1 MDQKGRG
8 RGRGGGGGGRG
19 GGDNSRTDLLAA
31 GRKKLQQFR
40 KKKEKKGPGKKAE
53 ADADADEGA
62 SKAGANG
69 EGAVPEPKS
78 PVGLKFLAGES
89 GSSHSTPFEEA
100 TMSQEEQCNG
110 QGPATEE
117 PSVVDNADVVP
128 VLEDADDRSV
138 QNISI
143 SEQGNLDHGS
153 PGQGDDDDSAVQATS
168 LDVGGDLIGAQ
179 PGEVD
184 DEKLPISEESI
195 MPQVSSQGD
204 ISNDGSNQVGG
215 RQEVQMDPVERTSS
229 SDSKEAME
237 VPIPSLDPVV
247 DNANMGEEGTQEM
260 EVGVSGRSS
269 DGNIQD
275 VEPTVSGEIGME
287 VGHEAAMDLAA
298 SQEIPGRGDTDDEAN
313 GVGKEAVQEDAG
325 TSNTNAIDEAVTTHE
340 LDLSVEKVD
349 SALCGGAVSQGFMPY
364 RLDEC
369 IQGHLYVMTLS
380 RDLLQLQLDE
390 GTHLNSDVTLSS
402 DEILKL
408 QVQLKESEESKVAAH
423 EEIQQCRHELTN
435 LDTVKGELELIVAS
449 QKQEIDASNSK
460 CEQLEIELR
469 SSKENAQQILSQLA
483 GCQSLLEALQKENI
497 ELTENLALEEKTRK
511 EVQEQQEH
519 LSGENEK
526 LLSQL
531 SELEHSLASV
541 KEVMNAGSN
550 RCGSL
555 EAELCS
561 FKENMEH
568 TWTELTN
575 CRALLEMSQKD
586 NVELSAK
593 FAVESEANEKLKE
606 DNVFLHTENER
617 LSSDLSELNDELHLS
632 YAKHKQ
638 LELHVRDMETHM
650 EQLKDQLIEESLR
663 ATNSSDIYQSVIKEL
678 DAKCNVVLDQ
688 AETVVCQK
696 HDHRLASSE
705 ITVENAERTIR
716 SPEFVCEGNNQHS
729 HPLFDEKDSS
739 NCTALQSLKG
749 HLEVAKGELHELK
762 KLVERMSSRSGGRV
776 LVSKLIQSF
785 EVKGNQE
792 ETGMSEGEHDELKKL
807 TQGMLCC
814 LVEKF
819 KSMTSDL
826 AKAEKYVFGLCD
838 RIELSSKSEV
848 QHEAERQ
855 RTAVFEARMDELSE
869 KLSNYKNTIDQ
880 LHIQLANV
888 QQDADDHAGKLTNQ
902 AELLHNDITERI
914 SILEKERTSLSGL
927 LSEVTNKLSSLVGT
941 MYPNDLGASEGLS
954 FSILDSVDLTA
965 KSIQSLQDKLE
976 SAQSDNANLSTSL
989 SEIKKAHSD
998 VQDRNEYASRMV
1010 KNMYDSLQE
1019 FLLNSLG
1026 NSDEA
1031 SAGDSAEEPIEA
1043 LFSHLGGAIEQLKNL
1058 LHDRHSLQSNNANLE
1073 SRLLSKCEEV
1083 EEISLRCSS
1092 LMKNMDDMCL
1102 LNEELKLVSSSK
1114 SEALDELHGRCLSI
1128 AEKMVHHSADP
1139 TSMVLPLMSNSG
1151 EAETFSKEHH
1161 ISTTLLPCIEEGVA
1175 SCNEKLENAVEEIH
1189 LAKIC
1194 LQNAHIFDQISF
1206 DKWSLPLPALIKEEI
1221 VPQVCDLQS
1230 KMDQLSE
1237 LNIQLETEIP
1247 VLRDGLKKLDE
1258 ALATSRTELQ
1268 ERSSELEQSE
1278 QKLSSFKE
1286 KLGIAVAKGK
1296 ALIVQRDGLKQSLAE
1311 KSGELEKLSQELESK
1326 DALVKELEDKLKS
1339 YTEADRIEALESE
1352 LSYIRNS
1359 ATALRDSFILKDSVL
1374 QRIEEV
1380 LEDLDMPE
1388 RFHSRDIVEKIEL
1401 LSKMAVG
1408 ASFTLPDGDK
1418 RSSMDGHSESGVA
1431 MDSISDEQISI
1442 SNPGSDEI
1450 KNKYDELHRRFYELA
1465 EQNNMLEQ
1473 SLVERNSIV
1482 QKWEEVLGQV
1492 SIPPQF
1498 RMLEPEDRITWLGNR
1513 LLEVE
1518 HERDTLHSKIE
1529 HLEDSSEML
1538 ITDLEES
1545 HKRISELSAE
1555 VVAIKAE
1562 KDFFSESLDKLRFE
1576 FLGLS
1581 EKAVQDE
1588 FVRDN
1593 LRKDLAELHEKLA
1606 EKAKESKHYH
1616 DMEIEVHKLLDL
1628 VRNVLQDGSDA
1639 EIPSGGGD
1647 VLCLGE
1653 LLRKV
1658 LDHYETLLSES
1669 TLSNAAEKEIHLD
1682 ETKLSNDASTSE
1694 TGGDDKE
1701 NVLNTLSNELEHA
1714 RKSLALV
1721 EQQRDEAA
1729 ERARL
1734 LMLEVETLHAQINQL
1749 QEDGSEQTKKY
1760 QSFVLELELVSK
1772 QRDNLQEKLNQSDE
1786 LEHARRSLALT
1797 EQQRDEAVEKTQS
1810 LLLEVE
1816 MIHAQINRLQEGGAE
1831 QTQKYQS
1838 LVLELELAGNQRDDL
1853 QEKLNQEEQKCTSL
1867 REKLNIAVRKG
1878 KGLVQQKDSLKQ
1890 TIEEMNAVIEKLKN
1904 EREQHIESLESE
1916 KTLLMGRLTENEK
1929 NLHDTTEYLS
1939 RLLNALS
1946 TVDIAREFDTDPITK
1961 VGKIAQVHLD
1971 QQATVAS
1978 SQNEVKKLK
1987 RATELLLTELNEAQ
2001 ERADN
2006 LQEEL
2011 LKEEAALSESSK
2023 QNNVIES
2030 ARADAVRHLEHIT
2043 YMQAQAARKQIDH
2056 LKELNFTSGQLRE
2069 VCFDLSHRL
2078 ASAFSKDVDL
2088 ISYMESFMKSSGKW
2102 MDGTNMVD
2110 IPITSNGMLTSSIS
2124 YKNTHIPNAPLEFTV
2139 NDTDGTQMLHH
2150 LAIACHAVSDCVK
2163 DCNDLK
2169 RNIDEHGFS
2178 IDQKARELAE
2188 VMSNL
2193 QNRFTSQN
2201 NELESLRENILE
2213 LQSEIKEKEEE
2224 SSSLRRNMSLLYEA
2238 CASSVS
2244 EIEGMT
2250 GMGSGTGSY
2259 SVGQNHLFSY
2269 DHIKSVVERL
2279 GATVK
2284 TTQYSNEGNTKELK
2298 ATVLELQQE
2307 LQEKDVQISTISS
2320 ELASQIREAESY
2332 AKQLSVE
2339 LEDARMQ
2346 VHNLEEHVEMLLNQK
2361 KALET
2366 QASELKDLETV
2377 ASEQHGR
2384 IKELTD
2390 ELSRKDQE
2398 IEGLMQALDE
2408 EEKELEVL
2416 ENKSNDL
2423 EQMLQEKEF
2432 SLKSLEDSRT
2442 KALTKL
2448 ATTVDKFDE
2457 LHSLSESLL
2466 VEVESL
2472 QSQLQGRDS
2481 EISFLRQE
2489 VTRSTNELLTTEDSN
2504 KQYSSQINGFVKWL
2518 ETALMQFGVHCESAD
2533 DHDYTQVPVY
2543 MDMLDKKIVSLI
2555 SESDDLRV
2563 AVQSKDSSLQ
2573 VERTK
2578 MEELLRKSE
2587 ALEASLS
2594 QKDSQIGMLRR
2605 DRTMGQPR
2613 SINLP
2618 GTSEIEQMNDKVSP
2632 AAAVTQI
2639 RGARKVNN
2647 DQVAIDVEMHKD
2659 KPLDDEDD
2667 DKAHGFKSLTMSR
2680 VVPKFTRPISDRID
2694 GMWASGDR
2702 LLMRQ
2707 PTLRLGVLIYWIA
2720 LHALLV
2726 SFI

>member
-1 MDQKGRG
+1 
-8 RGRGGGGGGRG
+8 
-19 GGDNSRTDLLAA
+19 
-31 GRKKLQQFR
+31 
-40 KKKEKKGPGKKAE
+40 
-53 ADADADEGA
+53 
-62 SKAGANG
+62 
-69 EGAVPEPKS
+69 
-78 PVGLKFLAGES
+78 
-89 GSSHSTPFEEA
+89 
-100 TMSQEEQCNG
+100 
-110 QGPATEE
+110 
-117 PSVVDNADVVP
+117 
-128 VLEDADDRSV
+128 
-138 QNISI
+138 
-143 SEQGNLDHGS
+143 
-153 PGQGDDDDSAVQATS
+153 
-168 LDVGGDLIGAQ
+168 
-179 PGEVD
+179 
-184 DEKLPISEESI
+184 
-195 MPQVSSQGD
+195 
-204 ISNDGSNQVGG
+204 
-215 RQEVQMDPVERTSS
+215 
-229 SDSKEAME
+229 
-237 VPIPSLDPVV
+237 
-247 DNANMGEEGTQEM
+247 
-260 EVGVSGRSS
+260 
-269 DGNIQD
+269 
-275 VEPTVSGEIGME
+275 
-287 VGHEAAMDLAA
+287 
-298 SQEIPGRGDTDDEAN
+298 
-313 GVGKEAVQEDAG
+313 
-325 TSNTNAIDEAVTTHE
+325 
-340 LDLSVEKVD
+340 
-349 SALCGGAVSQGFMPY
+349 
-364 RLDEC
+364 
-369 IQGHLYVMTLS
+369 
-380 RDLLQLQLDE
+380 
-390 GTHLNSDVTLSS
+390 
-402 DEILKL
+402 
-408 QVQLKESEESKVAAH
+408 
-423 EEIQQCRHELTN
+423 
-435 LDTVKGELELIVAS
+435 
-449 QKQEIDASNSK
+449 
-460 CEQLEIELR
+460 
-469 SSKENAQQILSQLA
+469 
-483 GCQSLLEALQKENI
+483 
-497 ELTENLALEEKTRK
+497 
-511 EVQEQQEH
+511 
-519 LSGENEK
+519 
-526 LLSQL
+526 
-531 SELEHSLASV
+531 
-541 KEVMNAGSN
+541 
-550 RCGSL
+550 
-555 EAELCS
+555 
-561 FKENMEH
+561 
-568 TWTELTN
+568 
-575 CRALLEMSQKD
+575 
-586 NVELSAK
+586 
-593 FAVESEANEKLKE
+593 
-606 DNVFLHTENER
+606 
-617 LSSDLSELNDELHLS
+617 
-632 YAKHKQ
+632 
-638 LELHVRDMETHM
+638 
-650 EQLKDQLIEESLR
+650 
-663 ATNSSDIYQSVIKEL
+663 
-678 DAKCNVVLDQ
+678 
-688 AETVVCQK
+688 
-696 HDHRLASSE
+696 
-705 ITVENAERTIR
+705 
-716 SPEFVCEGNNQHS
+716 
-729 HPLFDEKDSS
+729 
-739 NCTALQSLKG
+739 
-749 HLEVAKGELHELK
+749 
-762 KLVERMSSRSGGRV
+762 MSSRSGGRV

-826 AKAEKYVFGLCD
+826 AKAEKYVVGLCD

-914 SILEKERTSLSGL
+914 SILEKERASLSGL
-927 LSEVTNKLSSLVGT
+927 LSEVTNKLSFLVGT
-941 MYPNDLGASEGLS
+941 MYPNDLGASKGLS
-954 FSILDSVDLTA
+954 FSILDSVDLSA

-976 SAQSDNANLSTSL
+976 SAQSDNAKLSTSL

-998 VQDRNEYASRMV
+998 VQDRNEHASRMV

-1102 LNEELKLVSSSK
+1102 LNEELKLVSKSK

-1128 AEKMVHHSADP
+1128 AEKMVHHSADL

-1175 SCNEKLENAVEEIH
+1175 SCNEKVENAVEEIH

-1258 ALATSRTELQ
+1258 ALETSRTELQ

-1492 SIPPQF
+1492 SIPLQF

-1593 LRKDLAELHEKLA
+1593 LRKDLAELQEKLA

-1628 VRNVLQDGSDA
+1628 VRNVLQDGSNA
-1639 EIPSGGGD
+1639 EIPSGGGA

-1694 TGGDDKE
+1694 TGRDDKAS
-1701 NVLNTLSNELEHA
+1701 VLNTLSNELEHA

-1729 ERARL
+1729 E
-1734 LMLEVETLHAQINQL
+1734 
-1749 QEDGSEQTKKY
+1749 
-1760 QSFVLELELVSK
+1760 
-1772 QRDNLQEKLNQSDE
+1772 
-1786 LEHARRSLALT
+1786 
-1797 EQQRDEAVEKTQS
+1797 KTQS

-1816 MIHAQINRLQEGGAE
+1816 MAHAQINRLQEGGAE

-1838 LVLELELAGNQRDDL
+1838 LVLELELAGKQRDDL

-1939 RLLNALS
+1939 RLLNALN

-1961 VGKIAQVHLD
+1961 VGKIAQVYLD

-2011 LKEEAALSESSK
+2011 VKEEAALSESSEQK
-2023 QNNVIES
+2023 NVIES

-2056 LKELNFTSGQLRE
+2056 LKELNSTSGQLRE
-2069 VCFDLSHRL
+2069 VCFNLSHRL

-2110 IPITSNGMLTSSIS
+2110 IPMTSNGMLTSSIS
-2124 YKNTHIPNAPLEFTV
+2124 
-2139 NDTDGTQMLHH
+2139 
-2150 LAIACHAVSDCVK
+2150 S
-2163 DCNDLK
+2163 
-2169 RNIDEHGFS
+2169 
-2178 IDQKARELAE
+2178 
-2188 VMSNL
+2188 
-2193 QNRFTSQN
+2193 
-2201 NELESLRENILE
+2201 
-2213 LQSEIKEKEEE
+2213 KE
-2224 SSSLRRNMSLLYEA
+2224 Y
-2238 CASSVS
+2238 
-2244 EIEGMT
+2244 
-2250 GMGSGTGSY
+2250 SY
-2259 SVGQNHLFSY
+2259 SKCSAGIH
-2269 DHIKSVVERL
+2269 
-2279 GATVK
+2279 
-2284 TTQYSNEGNTKELK
+2284 
-2298 ATVLELQQE
+2298 
-2307 LQEKDVQISTISS
+2307 S
-2320 ELASQIREAESY
+2320 E
-2332 AKQLSVE
+2332 
-2339 LEDARMQ
+2339 
-2346 VHNLEEHVEMLLNQK
+2346 
-2361 KALET
+2361 
-2366 QASELKDLETV
+2366 
-2377 ASEQHGR
+2377 
-2384 IKELTD
+2384 
-2390 ELSRKDQE
+2390 
-2398 IEGLMQALDE
+2398 
-2408 EEKELEVL
+2408 
-2416 ENKSNDL
+2416 
-2423 EQMLQEKEF
+2423 
-2432 SLKSLEDSRT
+2432 
-2442 KALTKL
+2442 
-2448 ATTVDKFDE
+2448 
-2457 LHSLSESLL
+2457 
-2466 VEVESL
+2466 
-2472 QSQLQGRDS
+2472 
-2481 EISFLRQE
+2481 
-2489 VTRSTNELLTTEDSN
+2489 
-2504 KQYSSQINGFVKWL
+2504 
-2518 ETALMQFGVHCESAD
+2518 
-2533 DHDYTQVPVY
+2533 
-2543 MDMLDKKIVSLI
+2543 
-2555 SESDDLRV
+2555 
-2563 AVQSKDSSLQ
+2563 
-2573 VERTK
+2573 
-2578 MEELLRKSE
+2578 
-2587 ALEASLS
+2587 
-2594 QKDSQIGMLRR
+2594 
-2605 DRTMGQPR
+2605 
-2613 SINLP
+2613 
-2618 GTSEIEQMNDKVSP
+2618 
-2632 AAAVTQI
+2632 
-2639 RGARKVNN
+2639 
-2647 DQVAIDVEMHKD
+2647 
-2659 KPLDDEDD
+2659 
-2667 DKAHGFKSLTMSR
+2667 
-2680 VVPKFTRPISDRID
+2680 
-2694 GMWASGDR
+2694 
-2702 LLMRQ
+2702 
-2707 PTLRLGVLIYWIA
+2707 
-2720 LHALLV
+2720 
-2726 SFI
+2726 

>member
-1 MDQKGRG
+1 
-8 RGRGGGGGGRG
+8 
-19 GGDNSRTDLLAA
+19 
-31 GRKKLQQFR
+31 
-40 KKKEKKGPGKKAE
+40 
-53 ADADADEGA
+53 
-62 SKAGANG
+62 
-69 EGAVPEPKS
+69 
-78 PVGLKFLAGES
+78 
-89 GSSHSTPFEEA
+89 
-100 TMSQEEQCNG
+100 
-110 QGPATEE
+110 
-117 PSVVDNADVVP
+117 
-128 VLEDADDRSV
+128 
-138 QNISI
+138 
-143 SEQGNLDHGS
+143 
-153 PGQGDDDDSAVQATS
+153 
-168 LDVGGDLIGAQ
+168 
-179 PGEVD
+179 
-184 DEKLPISEESI
+184 
-195 MPQVSSQGD
+195 
-204 ISNDGSNQVGG
+204 
-215 RQEVQMDPVERTSS
+215 
-229 SDSKEAME
+229 
-237 VPIPSLDPVV
+237 
-247 DNANMGEEGTQEM
+247 
-260 EVGVSGRSS
+260 
-269 DGNIQD
+269 
-275 VEPTVSGEIGME
+275 
-287 VGHEAAMDLAA
+287 
-298 SQEIPGRGDTDDEAN
+298 
-313 GVGKEAVQEDAG
+313 
-325 TSNTNAIDEAVTTHE
+325 
-340 LDLSVEKVD
+340 
-349 SALCGGAVSQGFMPY
+349 
-364 RLDEC
+364 
-369 IQGHLYVMTLS
+369 
-380 RDLLQLQLDE
+380 
-390 GTHLNSDVTLSS
+390 
-402 DEILKL
+402 
-408 QVQLKESEESKVAAH
+408 
-423 EEIQQCRHELTN
+423 
-435 LDTVKGELELIVAS
+435 
-449 QKQEIDASNSK
+449 
-460 CEQLEIELR
+460 
-469 SSKENAQQILSQLA
+469 
-483 GCQSLLEALQKENI
+483 
-497 ELTENLALEEKTRK
+497 
-511 EVQEQQEH
+511 
-519 LSGENEK
+519 
-526 LLSQL
+526 
-531 SELEHSLASV
+531 
-541 KEVMNAGSN
+541 
-550 RCGSL
+550 
-555 EAELCS
+555 
-561 FKENMEH
+561 
-568 TWTELTN
+568 
-575 CRALLEMSQKD
+575 
-586 NVELSAK
+586 
-593 FAVESEANEKLKE
+593 
-606 DNVFLHTENER
+606 
-617 LSSDLSELNDELHLS
+617 
-632 YAKHKQ
+632 
-638 LELHVRDMETHM
+638 
-650 EQLKDQLIEESLR
+650 
-663 ATNSSDIYQSVIKEL
+663 
-678 DAKCNVVLDQ
+678 
-688 AETVVCQK
+688 
-696 HDHRLASSE
+696 
-705 ITVENAERTIR
+705 
-716 SPEFVCEGNNQHS
+716 
-729 HPLFDEKDSS
+729 
-739 NCTALQSLKG
+739 
-749 HLEVAKGELHELK
+749 
-762 KLVERMSSRSGGRV
+762 MSSRSGGRV

-819 KSMTSDL
+819 KLMTSDL
-826 AKAEKYVFGLCD
+826 AKAEKYVVGLCD

-855 RTAVFEARMDELSE
+855 LAAVFEARMDELSE

-902 AELLHNDITERI
+902 AELLHNDVTERI
-914 SILEKERTSLSGL
+914 SILEKERASLSGL

-941 MYPNDLGASEGLS
+941 MYPNDLGASEGLG
-954 FSILDSVDLTA
+954 FSILDSVDLAA

-976 SAQSDNANLSTSL
+976 SAQSDNAKLSTSL

-998 VQDRNEYASRMV
+998 VQDRNEHASRMV
-1010 KNMYDSLQE
+1010 KNTYDSLQE

-1058 LHDRHSLQSNNANLE
+1058 LHDRHSLQSNYANLE

-1128 AEKMVHHSADP
+1128 AEKMVQHSADP

-1237 LNIQLETEIP
+1237 LNIHLETEIP

-1258 ALATSRTELQ
+1258 ALETSRTELQ

-1326 DALVKELEDKLKS
+1326 DALVKELEAKLKS

-1431 MDSISDEQISI
+1431 MDSTSDEQISI

-1465 EQNNMLEQ
+1465 EHNNMLEQ

-1562 KDFFSESLDKLRFE
+1562 KDFFSESLEKLRFE

-1593 LRKDLAELHEKLA
+1593 LQKDLAELQEKLA

-1628 VRNVLQDGSDA
+1628 VRNVLQDGSNA

-1694 TGGDDKE
+1694 TGRDDKE
-1701 NVLNTLSNELEHA
+1701 SVLNTLSNQLEHA
-1714 RKSLALV
+1714 CKSLALV

-1729 ERARL
+1729 E
-1734 LMLEVETLHAQINQL
+1734 
-1749 QEDGSEQTKKY
+1749 
-1760 QSFVLELELVSK
+1760 
-1772 QRDNLQEKLNQSDE
+1772 
-1786 LEHARRSLALT
+1786 
-1797 EQQRDEAVEKTQS
+1797 KTQS

-1816 MIHAQINRLQEGGAE
+1816 MAHAQINRLQEGGAE

-1838 LVLELELAGNQRDDL
+1838 LVLELELAGKQRDDL

-1961 VGKIAQVHLD
+1961 VGKIAQVYLD

-2011 LKEEAALSESSK
+2011 VKEEAALSESSK

-2056 LKELNFTSGQLRE
+2056 LKELNSTSRQLRE

-2110 IPITSNGMLTSSIS
+2110 IPITSNGTLTSSIS
-2124 YKNTHIPNAPLEFTV
+2124 
-2139 NDTDGTQMLHH
+2139 
-2150 LAIACHAVSDCVK
+2150 S
-2163 DCNDLK
+2163 
-2169 RNIDEHGFS
+2169 
-2178 IDQKARELAE
+2178 
-2188 VMSNL
+2188 
-2193 QNRFTSQN
+2193 
-2201 NELESLRENILE
+2201 
-2213 LQSEIKEKEEE
+2213 KE
-2224 SSSLRRNMSLLYEA
+2224 Y
-2238 CASSVS
+2238 
-2244 EIEGMT
+2244 
-2250 GMGSGTGSY
+2250 SY
-2259 SVGQNHLFSY
+2259 SKCFAG
-2269 DHIKSVVERL
+2269 I
-2279 GATVK
+2279 
-2284 TTQYSNEGNTKELK
+2284 
-2298 ATVLELQQE
+2298 
-2307 LQEKDVQISTISS
+2307 
-2320 ELASQIREAESY
+2320 
-2332 AKQLSVE
+2332 
-2339 LEDARMQ
+2339 
-2346 VHNLEEHVEMLLNQK
+2346 
-2361 KALET
+2361 
-2366 QASELKDLETV
+2366 
-2377 ASEQHGR
+2377 HG
-2384 IKELTD
+2384 E
-2390 ELSRKDQE
+2390 
-2398 IEGLMQALDE
+2398 
-2408 EEKELEVL
+2408 
-2416 ENKSNDL
+2416 
-2423 EQMLQEKEF
+2423 
-2432 SLKSLEDSRT
+2432 
-2442 KALTKL
+2442 
-2448 ATTVDKFDE
+2448 
-2457 LHSLSESLL
+2457 
-2466 VEVESL
+2466 
-2472 QSQLQGRDS
+2472 
-2481 EISFLRQE
+2481 
-2489 VTRSTNELLTTEDSN
+2489 
-2504 KQYSSQINGFVKWL
+2504 
-2518 ETALMQFGVHCESAD
+2518 
-2533 DHDYTQVPVY
+2533 
-2543 MDMLDKKIVSLI
+2543 
-2555 SESDDLRV
+2555 
-2563 AVQSKDSSLQ
+2563 
-2573 VERTK
+2573 
-2578 MEELLRKSE
+2578 
-2587 ALEASLS
+2587 
-2594 QKDSQIGMLRR
+2594 
-2605 DRTMGQPR
+2605 
-2613 SINLP
+2613 
-2618 GTSEIEQMNDKVSP
+2618 
-2632 AAAVTQI
+2632 
-2639 RGARKVNN
+2639 
-2647 DQVAIDVEMHKD
+2647 
-2659 KPLDDEDD
+2659 
-2667 DKAHGFKSLTMSR
+2667 
-2680 VVPKFTRPISDRID
+2680 
-2694 GMWASGDR
+2694 
-2702 LLMRQ
+2702 
-2707 PTLRLGVLIYWIA
+2707 
-2720 LHALLV
+2720 
-2726 SFI
+2726 